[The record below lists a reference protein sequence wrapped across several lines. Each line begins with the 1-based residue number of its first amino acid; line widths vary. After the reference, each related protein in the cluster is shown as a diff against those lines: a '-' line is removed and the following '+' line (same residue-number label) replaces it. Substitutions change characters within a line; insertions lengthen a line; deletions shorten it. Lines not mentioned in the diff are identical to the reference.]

1 MSDEID
7 ILTPR
12 RQQILDAVVRE
23 YIETATPV
31 GSKTAARY
39 LDLGISP
46 ATIRN
51 EMAYLEEHGYLT
63 HPHTSAGRVP
73 TEKGYRYFV
82 QRLMQDV
89 QLPLEEQRMIVHQ
102 FYQAQLDLEE
112 WMRLAATALAHAAR
126 GAAVVV
132 PPRIRR
138 CRFKHLELISTHGNL
153 VLLVL
158 VLYNGLVKQQM
169 LSLTQVRSQ
178 SDLSRVSRWLNDLFA
193 DRAAEEMRPQLD
205 TLPQFERE
213 IAETVIQMM
222 EEIDEQREPA
232 YRDGLINVL
241 TQPEFEHSPDQV
253 LTLFS
258 QGGPLDVALADI
270 LDRTLN
276 GPSVQIFI
284 GGEGRYRE
292 LSNFSLVLSR
302 YGVNGLISGALGV
315 VGPLRMPYA
324 RTVSAVRFVSWLLT
338 RLMYD
343 YYGEL
348 PEAIVEE

>member
-1 MSDEID
+1 MSEEID

-12 RQQILDAVVRE
+12 RRQILDAVVRE

-31 GSKTAARY
+31 GSKTAAKY
-39 LDLGISP
+39 LDLSASP

-82 QRLMQDV
+82 QQLMQEV
-89 QLPLEEQRMIVHQ
+89 QLPMEEQRMIAHQ
-102 FYQAQLDLEE
+102 FYQAQLDLDE

-132 PPRIRR
+132 PPRIHR
-138 CRFKHLELISTHGNL
+138 CRFKHLELISTHSNF

-169 LSLTQVRSQ
+169 LSLAEVRSQ
-178 SDLSRVSRWLNDLFA
+178 ADLSRVSRWLNDLFA
-193 DRAAEEMRPQLD
+193 DSATEEMRAHLSS
-205 TLPQFERE
+205 LSQFERE
-213 IAETVIQMM
+213 VGETVIQMM

-232 YRDGLINVL
+232 YRDGLLNVL
-241 TQPEFEHSPDQV
+241 TQPEFERSPDQV
-253 LTLFS
+253 LTVFS

-270 LDRTLN
+270 LERTLN
-276 GPSVQIFI
+276 GTSVQIFI
-284 GGEGRYRE
+284 GGEGRYQE
-292 LSNFSLVLSR
+292 LADFSLVLSR
-302 YGVNGLISGALGV
+302 YGMNGSISGALGV

-338 RLMYD
+338 RLLYD
-343 YYGEL
+343 YYGEF
-348 PEAIVEE
+348 PPTPIEG